1 MTSPTKYL
9 IHSFIA
15 LVFAALFCMPVNGYK
30 SVAQHPIDIVFCL
43 DLSGSTNGLLFNLR
57 NQLWDIVNESNSL
70 NPQPN
75 LRIGVVGF
83 SRPSFGKNNY
93 YIKTLVDL
101 TSDFDLVA
109 NSIYNIKPSVERGD
123 HFVGAAISHSVN
135 QLNWSNEDQALKLL
149 FLVGNGDVRNGSINY
164 AAESETAFTKKN
176 IIVNTI
182 FCQPSYSALE
192 MSGWKRI
199 AELGGGRFFDIH
211 IGTEIPPMVLAE
223 DANKIMKLTKELNNT
238 YLYYGNTGK
247 IKYAQMVNADKNSRW
262 ESQYVFESRV
272 FYKTSSFY
280 QNSNQDWDLVDCIK
294 ANGKGVL
301 ASIDREFLPEKYQVL
316 NNDDLFEVILK
327 KKNDRN
333 RIVCE
338 LRLLINNDRQNL
350 INNKLTEIGVQERD
364 HVLQF
369 IVKHVIQHYGIDKGF
384 QTSN

>member
-43 DLSGSTNGLLFNLR
+43 DLSGSTNGLLFDLR

-135 QLNWSNEDQALKLL
+135 QLNWSNEDPSSKT
-149 FLVGNGDVRNGSINY
+149 F
-164 AAESETAFTKKN
+164 
-176 IIVNTI
+176 I
-182 FCQPSYSALE
+182 FS
-192 MSGWKRI
+192 WKW
-199 AELGGGRFFDIH
+199 G
-211 IGTEIPPMVLAE
+211 
-223 DANKIMKLTKELNNT
+223 
-238 YLYYGNTGK
+238 
-247 IKYAQMVNADKNSRW
+247 
-262 ESQYVFESRV
+262 
-272 FYKTSSFY
+272 
-280 QNSNQDWDLVDCIK
+280 C
-294 ANGKGVL
+294 
-301 ASIDREFLPEKYQVL
+301 
-316 NNDDLFEVILK
+316 
-327 KKNDRN
+327 
-333 RIVCE
+333 
-338 LRLLINNDRQNL
+338 
-350 INNKLTEIGVQERD
+350 
-364 HVLQF
+364 
-369 IVKHVIQHYGIDKGF
+369 
-384 QTSN
+384 